1 MENNQINR
9 DLKWY
14 LNQQS
19 DLQLSLFSHYVE
31 MLKILA
37 NQILEDEVKTKTG
50 ERYDREKPEQGRY
63 SRWGSNP
70 GSIRIGEEKVPL
82 RVPRIHDNQANTTES
97 PLNYHKLQA
106 ELPSE
111 ELMRKVLLGIS
122 QSDYESVVKQGAESF
137 GLSQSSVSRAF
148 IEQTSK
154 ALEEFENRDLGYN
167 DFLALVID
175 GKHLAK
181 DQMIIALGITS
192 NGVKIPIG
200 LVQSVSENK
209 QAVIG
214 LLNNLIA
221 RNFRFEE
228 GILAIADGS
237 KAISSA
243 IKEVMGGYVIIQRC
257 QWHKRENIVS
267 YLNENLA
274 HHFRGR
280 LQAAYDNPDYEG
292 ARSALLEVL
301 NELEK
306 INHSAANSLK
316 EGMEETL
323 TIHKLGYAK
332 LGNSFTTSNT
342 IENVNHLITKHIG
355 RVKNWKNPNM
365 KMRWMTAALL
375 QIQRKLRRVNNYDKL
390 HLLRQAIKTELNL
403 PQQMIA

>member
-1 MENNQINR
+1 MENTENNR

-14 LNQQS
+14 LNQAS
-19 DLQLSLFSHYVE
+19 DIQLSIFSHYVE
-31 MLKILA
+31 MLKIMA
-37 NQILEDEVKTKTG
+37 NQLLEDEVKSKTG
-50 ERYDREKPEQGRY
+50 ERYDRDKPEQGRY

-70 GSIRIGEEKVPL
+70 GSIRIGEEKVPI
-82 RVPRIHDNQANTTES
+82 RVPRIYDNQTNRTES
-97 PLNYHKLQA
+97 PQNYNNLQA
-106 ELPSE
+106 DLPSE

-122 QSDYESVVKQGAESF
+122 QSDYESVVKQGSESF

-154 ALEEFENRDLGYN
+154 ALEEFENRDLGYY
-167 DFLALVID
+167 DFIALVID

-200 LVQSVSENK
+200 LIQSVSESK
-209 QAVIG
+209 RAVIG

-243 IKEVMGGYVIIQRC
+243 LKEVLGGYVIIQRC

-267 YLNENLA
+267 CLNESRA
-274 HHFRGR
+274 HEFRGK

-292 ARSALLEVL
+292 ARSALLEIL
-301 NELEK
+301 NELEEL
-306 INHSAANSLK
+306 NHTSANSLR
-316 EGMEETL
+316 EGMEQTL
-323 TIHKLGYAK
+323 TIHKLGFATM
-332 LGNSFTTSNT
+332 GSSFTTSNT
-342 IENVNHLITKHIG
+342 IENVNRLINKHIG